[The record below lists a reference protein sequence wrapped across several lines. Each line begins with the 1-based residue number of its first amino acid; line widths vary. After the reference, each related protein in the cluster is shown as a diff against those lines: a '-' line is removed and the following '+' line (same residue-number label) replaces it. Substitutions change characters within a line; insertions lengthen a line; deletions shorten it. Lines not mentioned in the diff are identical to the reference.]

1 VGVWERRECI
11 EWEKF
16 IFAKGKDKKRQ
27 TKNLQNEMV
36 GFYRGILGDYSR

>member
-1 VGVWERRECI
+1 VEVWERTECI

-27 TKNLQNEMV
+27 NKSFTE
-36 GFYRGILGDYSR
+36 